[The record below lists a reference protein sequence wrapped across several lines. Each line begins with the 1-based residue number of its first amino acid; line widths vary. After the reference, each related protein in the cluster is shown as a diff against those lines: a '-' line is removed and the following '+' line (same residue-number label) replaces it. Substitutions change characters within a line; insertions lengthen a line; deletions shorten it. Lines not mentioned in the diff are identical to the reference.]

1 MGHGHQLAQL
11 NIARLIFPLDAP
23 QTADFT
29 NNLDRIN
36 ALAEAQ
42 DGFVWRL
49 VGDGGNATDIRIM
62 NDPMM
67 IVNLSVWRDIESL
80 SAFAYRSG
88 HREILRRRREWFA
101 TMDRFLV
108 LWWLPEGQIP
118 SVTEAMERL
127 DYLALHGPSVQ
138 AFTFKS
144 PFTAPGDA
152 RAAGSVLEDCP

>member
-1 MGHGHQLAQL
+1 MRQGHQLAQL
-11 NIARLIFPLDAP
+11 NIARLIHPLDAP

-49 VGDGGNATDIRIM
+49 IGDGGNATDIRIM

-80 SAFAYRSG
+80 SAFAYRTD
-88 HREILRRRREWFA
+88 HRQIMRRRREWFA
-101 TMDRFLV
+101 AMEVFLA
-108 LWWLPEGQIP
+108 LWWIPEGLIP
-118 SVTEAMERL
+118 WPTEAMARL
-127 DYLALHGPSVQ
+127 DHLGCHGPTAQ

-144 PFTAPGDA
+144 PFSAPGDTRSA
-152 RAAGSVLEDCP
+152 TPELEDCP